1 MQAQDDRL
9 WLMKTTKNKNIPVK
23 KGPEATS
30 TSNIFTR
37 FPYIIIAIV
46 GFLLYAHTLKFDYT
60 NMDDKTLI
68 ADDKAFISKLSS
80 IPEAFHLD
88 VFKEKGGTFYRPL
101 FVTSLIIDGSLGK
114 MSFAVYHFSNI
125 LFHVVAGSL
134 LFSLLIKL
142 GIKRESALLRC
153 LFLIIHP
160 ALVQAVAW
168 IPGRNDSLLAI
179 FVLSSLI
186 MLMNFI
192 KSQKSIHFVLH
203 SLFFLMALF
212 TKETAIILP
221 ILYLLMIK
229 FWSEGKLVSKAN
241 INYLVLWITS
251 IIILF
256 IARSH
261 AIQTSK
267 GATPIEFLSNIPN
280 NLAAFFLYF
289 GKILLPFNLSVIP
302 TIADGT
308 IIYGLIT
315 IAIIAAVFLLSKTKF
330 SSLAIF
336 GGCWFILFIIPIL
349 LVPKESAF
357 FYEQRLYLPLMGI
370 LIVFC
375 QLILSATKQTVKYF
389 NNSLLVLIICF
400 TPINFLHSK
409 NFSGKINFWNNAL
422 ATSPNSVYV
431 NKIAASVYY
440 KDNNLEKAE
449 ELNLIALKLNPAEP
463 FVNNDLGIIFQDK
476 KEWEKA
482 IACFQKEIA
491 ISPTSDKSYYNLAY
505 SYYSMHNL
513 EVSEKYFEKTITLNP
528 EYKEA
533 YQSLALVNADLKNFE
548 RARYY
553 TAEAQKRGIVPPKEF
568 LEYIQK

>member
-1 MQAQDDRL
+1 
-9 WLMKTTKNKNIPVK
+9 MKPANKKSTPPHK
-23 KGPEATS
+23 KTPET
-30 TSNIFTR
+30 TSNTNFLYR
-37 FPYIIIAIV
+37 FPYLLIIVV

-60 NMDDKTLI
+60 NLDDKTLI
-68 ADDKAFISKLSS
+68 ADDKAFVSNLSS
-80 IPEAFHLD
+80 IPAAFHLD

-101 FVTSLIIDGSLGK
+101 FVISLIIDGSLGK
-114 MSFAVYHFSNI
+114 MSFAYYHFSNI
-125 LFHVVAGSL
+125 LFHVLAGCL

-142 GIKRESALLRC
+142 GIKRQSSLLLS

-179 FVLSSLI
+179 FVLASFI
-186 MLMNFI
+186 MLLNFMESKKI
-192 KSQKSIHFVLH
+192 IHFIFH

-212 TKETAIILP
+212 TKETAIVLP
-221 ILYLLMIK
+221 VLYLILIN
-229 FWSEGKLVSKAN
+229 FWSKEKLFSKSN
-241 INYLVLWITS
+241 VQYFILWIST
-251 IIILF
+251 ILLLF
-256 IARSH
+256 IARSN

-280 NLAAFFLYF
+280 NLGAFFLYV
-289 GKILLPFNLSVIP
+289 GKILLPFNLSVMP

-308 IIYGLIT
+308 IMYGLIT
-315 IAIIAAVFLLSKTKF
+315 IAIIAAVFFLSKTKF

-336 GGCWFILFIIPIL
+336 GGCWFILFIIPVL
-349 LVPKESAF
+349 VVPKESAF
-357 FYEQRLYLPLMGI
+357 FYEQRLYLPIMGI
-370 LIVFC
+370 LIVFS
-375 QLILSATKQTVKYF
+375 QVLVNANKQTVTYF
-389 NNSLLVLIICF
+389 NMALLVLIICF
-400 TPINFLHSK
+400 TPINFTYSK

-449 ELNLIALKLNPAEP
+449 ELNLIALKLNPSEP
-463 FVNNDLGIIFQDK
+463 YVNNDLGKIYEDK

-482 IACFQKEIA
+482 IACFQKEII
-491 ISPTSDKSYYNLAY
+491 ISPSSDKAYYNLAY
-505 SYYSMHNL
+505 AYYNIHNL
-513 EVSEKYFEKTITLNP
+513 EEAEKYFEKTIALNP

-548 RARYY
+548 KARYY
-553 TAEAQKRGIVPPKEF
+553 TSEAEKRGIVPPKEF
-568 LEYIQK
+568 LEYIKK